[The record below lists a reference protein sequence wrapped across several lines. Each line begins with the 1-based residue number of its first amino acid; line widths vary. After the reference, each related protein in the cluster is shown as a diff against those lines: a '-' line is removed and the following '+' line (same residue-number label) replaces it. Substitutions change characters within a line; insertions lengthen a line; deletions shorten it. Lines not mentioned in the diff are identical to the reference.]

1 MFAALMLSLALSGQE
16 PRTTDRNCTDDN
28 GADRC
33 ARLSEDARTLGMP
46 ALDQEQAAGTEVYR
60 IIQIDGYGRLMPGI
74 AYERRTGSSP
84 QVVVYGK
91 EGARMSAPVSPE
103 DWRTVQGMARF
114 ADRELAPL
122 PGEPANA
129 LAGICMHAWLSTV
142 EIANGAQR
150 GIPNQPIRRRTE
162 SACGGGLTTT
172 FAFDLTARAIK
183 AFPDCDLL
191 DKSEYRND
199 MTRLEQCLRF
209 TGDRLAAVELM
220 NQVGWSFVPEDA
232 DDKAL
237 AWARKLQAR
246 QATRLDWGGQIIKG
260 GGSARSPVAAFM
272 AQLQTQNPSLRGYIS
287 TLDAVSSTRIEAT
300 GRMDMEGPEGANDTR
315 LTAPFTQTWV
325 WDPNSLAWTLD
336 TWLVQPFT
344 PIR

>member
-1 MFAALMLSLALSGQE
+1 MLAALMLSLALSGQT
-16 PRTTDRNCTDDN
+16 PQTDQSCSDDN
-28 GADRC
+28 GVDRC
-33 ARLSEDARTLGMP
+33 ARLTEDARALGM
-46 ALDQEQAAGTEVYR
+46 ATLDVEQATGTEVYR

-103 DWRTVQGMARF
+103 AWRTVQSMARF

-122 PGEPANA
+122 PDEPANP
-129 LAGICMHAWLSTV
+129 LAGICLHSWLSTA
-142 EIANGAQR
+142 EIANGARR
-150 GIPNQPIRRRTE
+150 GVPDQPVRRRTE

-172 FAFDLTARAIK
+172 FAFDLASMAIK

-209 TGDRLAAVELM
+209 KGDRLAAVELM
-220 NQVGWSFVPEDA
+220 NQVGWRFVPDDA
-232 DDKAL
+232 EDKAL
-237 AWARKLQAR
+237 AWARRLQPT
-246 QATRLDWGGQIIKG
+246 QTTRLDWGGTVTTG
-260 GGSARSPVAAFM
+260 GGGARSPVAAFL
-272 AQLQTQNPSLRGYIS
+272 ARFQTDNPSLRGYIS
-287 TLDAVSSTRIEAT
+287 TLDAKSSTQIEAT
-300 GRMDMEGPEGANDTR
+300 GRMDMSGPDDTD

-325 WDPNSLAWTLD
+325 WDPNSLGWTLE
-336 TWLVQPFT
+336 TWIVQPFV
-344 PIR
+344 PVR